1 MNVTSYQG
9 PSDTCAA
16 KTVHRDITSTAKQA
30 IVDKHNE
37 IRAKVAR
44 GEETNGN
51 QPGASN
57 MKKLVWKWRC
67 FTQILN
73 LSPQVW
79 NDELAVIAQ
88 RWADQ
93 CSFDHDT
100 NRQKTD
106 GIWVGQNLYLKA
118 SSNQATY
125 DEVMTLANYE
135 HIRK

>member
-1 MNVTSYQG
+1 
-9 PSDTCAA
+9 
-16 KTVHRDITSTAKQA
+16 
-30 IVDKHNE
+30 
-37 IRAKVAR
+37 
-44 GEETNGN
+44 
-51 QPGASN
+51 
-57 MKKLVWKWRC
+57 MKKLVWKRRC
-67 FTQILN
+67 FNSFKIKKI
-73 LSPQVW
+73 SPQVW